1 MVAEFET
8 IQEIVLRAYQQ
19 MSPHVREHMNGGSES
34 ETTLLRNRHSIDS
47 LAFRPRVL
55 RDVSEIDP
63 STTFI
68 GSKLRIPVFLAPVG
82 SLDQVCPEAPLLA
95 TKAAAEFGTLMF
107 LSSVSSFPPLEPER
121 AAEEAGDR
129 LVFQLYQRGDWAWLD
144 AYLERV
150 VEIGCR
156 AFCLTVDTSYYSRRE
171 RDLFNRYAPPG
182 REGGGGRTGFLYQAT
197 ITWELVDR
205 IRDRIEIPLIVKGV
219 VTAEDARLAV
229 EHGVEVVYVS
239 NHGGRQLD
247 HGLGAMEVL
256 PEVVEAVAGKA
267 EVVVDSGFVRGS
279 DILKAIALGARAVGL
294 GKLQALALAAGGDA
308 GVKRMLEIL
317 ETEISI
323 NMGLLGVTKLDQLD
337 ASYLQKAT
345 PVKYPTDLSPFPSIE
360 ALFPADPLEQ

>member
-1 MVAEFET
+1 MGADFET
-8 IQEIVLRAYQQ
+8 IQEIVLRAHQE
-19 MSPHVREHMNGGSES
+19 MSPHVREHVNGGSET
-34 ETTLLRNRHSIDS
+34 ETTLLRNRQSIDC

-55 RDVSEIDP
+55 RNVSEIDP
-63 STTFI
+63 STTFM

-82 SLDQVCPEAPLLA
+82 GLDQVDPEGALLA
-95 TKAAAEFGTLMF
+95 TNAAAEFGTLMF
-107 LSSVSSFPPLEPER
+107 LSSVNAANPLELEK
-121 AAEEAGDR
+121 AAEGGGDG

-150 VEIGCR
+150 IRTGCR

-171 RDLFNRYAPPG
+171 RDLFNRYTPPG
-182 REGGGGRTGFLYQAT
+182 REGGERKGFIYQTT

-205 IRDRIEIPLIVKGV
+205 IRDRIEIPLIVKGI

-256 PEVVEAVAGKA
+256 PEVVAAVAGKA

-294 GKLQALALAAGGDA
+294 GKLQAWALAAGGDA

-323 NMGLLGVTKLDQLD
+323 DMGLLGVTKLDQLD

-345 PVKYPTDLSPFPSIE
+345 PVKYPTDLSPFPSVE
-360 ALFPADPLEQ
+360 KLVSRRSA

>member
-1 MVAEFET
+1 METDFET
-8 IQEIVLRAYQQ
+8 IQEIVLRAHQE
-19 MSPHVREHMNGGSES
+19 MSPHVREHVNGGSES
-34 ETTLLRNRHSIDS
+34 ETTLLRNRQSIDS

-82 SLDQVCPEAPLLA
+82 SLDQVHPEGPIHA
-95 TKAAAEFGTLMF
+95 TRAATEFGTLMF
-107 LSSVSSFPPLEPER
+107 LSSVNSFPPLEPES
-121 AAEEAGDR
+121 AAEEAGDG
-129 LVFQLYQRGDWAWLD
+129 LVFQLYQRGDWAWLE

-150 VEIGCR
+150 VKIGCR

-182 REGGGGRTGFLYQAT
+182 REGGERKGFIYQST

-205 IRDRIEIPLIVKGV
+205 IRDRIKIPLIVKGIA
-219 VTAEDARLAV
+219 TAEDARLAV

-279 DILKAIALGARAVGL
+279 DILKAIALGACAVGL
-294 GKLQALALAAGGDA
+294 GKLQAWALAAGGDA

-317 ETEISI
+317 ETEIST

-337 ASYLQKAT
+337 ASYLQKTT
-345 PVKYPTDLSPFPSIE
+345 PVKYPADLSPFPSVE
-360 ALFPADPLEQ
+360 KLFSS